1 MTDTEKELLYDL
13 LVKSVTEGLDSE
25 EQTQLDAFDPEI
37 VRAERRG
44 LETTA
49 AAISMASLDV
59 EPMPEHLLARI
70 AASAPT
76 AAKQKAAEFD
86 GGATIPSMARV
97 FTAEDVFV
105 QKPRRFAFAMLGWG
119 VAVVL
124 LVVLGVQFY
133 ADRTTNGPDKAAV
146 TPQPAPSQTITVA
159 EQRDEL
165 LRSAPD
171 VISATWAPGN
181 MKDMQVS
188 GDIVWSDTRQAGY
201 IRLHGLPPN
210 DTSKA
215 SYQLWIFDKSQD
227 KPIDGGVFNVSANGE
242 LVIPINAKLHADKPG
257 MFAITVEKPGGVVES
272 KKDKIATLAKV
283 ETQKS

>member
-1 MTDTEKELLYDL
+1 MTDNEKELLYDL

-25 EQTQLDAFDPEI
+25 ERKQLDAFDPEI

-49 AAISMASLDV
+49 AAISMASLDI
-59 EPMPEHLLARI
+59 EAMPEHLFAKI
-70 AASAPT
+70 AASAP
-76 AAKQKAAEFD
+76 AAVKQKAAEFD

-97 FTAEDVFV
+97 FTADDVFV

-119 VAVVL
+119 IAVVL
-124 LVVLGVQFY
+124 LIVLGVQFY
-133 ADRTTNGPDKAAV
+133 SYRMNKGPEKAQI
-146 TPQPAPSQTITVA
+146 TPQPAPSQAVSVA
-159 EQRDEL
+159 ERRDEL
-165 LRSAPD
+165 LHSAPD
-171 VISATWAPGN
+171 VVSATWSPGN

-188 GDIVWSDTRQAGY
+188 GDIVWSDARQAGY
-201 IRLHGLPPN
+201 IRLRGLPPN
-210 DTSKA
+210 DTAKT

-227 KPIDGGVFNVSANGE
+227 KPIDGGVFDVSADAE
-242 LVIPINAKLHADKPG
+242 VILPVNAKLHAVKPG